1 MTATEKFA
9 FDQPILGRLIAPCNE
24 CVKSTRHK
32 KEKSI
37 PTKGIQPLGPRARW
51 FSDSTAAGWV
61 QVGKSGGQ

>member
-32 KEKSI
+32 KKKKHSDQGN
-37 PTKGIQPLGPRARW
+37 TAPR
-51 FSDSTAAGWV
+51 TQGQVV
-61 QVGKSGGQ
+61 QSAPADT